1 MILPKIYDKIQND
14 LSCSEINAVSSGC
27 TLVNVIIQKSEVL
40 CANVGDS
47 RAIMARQRIYFVWYE
62 VDKKNW
68 ELIYL
73 S

>member
-14 LSCSEINAVSSGC
+14 LSCSEINAVTSGC

-47 RAIMARQRIYFVWYE
+47 RAIMARQRIFIFIFSW
-62 VDKKNW
+62 
-68 ELIYL
+68 
-73 S
+73 